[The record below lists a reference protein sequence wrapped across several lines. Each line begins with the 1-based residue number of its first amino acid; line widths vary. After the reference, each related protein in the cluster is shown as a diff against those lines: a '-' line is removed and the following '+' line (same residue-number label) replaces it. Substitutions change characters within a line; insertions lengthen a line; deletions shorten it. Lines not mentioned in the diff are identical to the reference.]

1 MQNVG
6 CHNITT
12 SAKKYFS
19 KKFIDLKTTADKDYV
34 LQRLRLK
41 WLRPTKATF
50 EMATFE
56 KATFEMTPFEMTPFE
71 MATFE
76 MATFE
81 MATFEKATFEKDNYY
96 LLRIKTKM
104 IEKF

>member
-1 MQNVG
+1 MYLRRAKFFSKMGKVLQSFVYILVG

-50 EMATFE
+50 EKAPFE
-56 KATFEMTPFEMTPFE
+56 KATL
-71 MATFE
+71 
-76 MATFE
+76 
-81 MATFEKATFEKDNYY
+81 KR
-96 LLRIKTKM
+96 LR
-104 IEKF
+104 